1 MRRLLL
7 PTVVC
12 GVLGSLLLVVSPALA
27 VTGGPQWTVTA
38 VSAPT
43 NFVGGEESGDDVYR
57 VIVENTGGAASDGT
71 VTITDVL
78 PAGVTLDRAGV
89 KGFVLSGR
97 LREKELVTPLSCEGR
112 TCTFE
117 GTVIPEET
125 LLVTIPVDVAASPPS
140 SCEVPSAATGCV
152 TNMVRVSG
160 GGAPDATMQTPT
172 VIGSEHA
179 SFGIA
184 PGSVTA
190 ELSSTQAGAHAD
202 LTTSFGFD
210 TVAEDGQLAANA
222 RETVVELPP
231 GFGGDLV
238 DTPTCSASLFLR
250 EECPIGT
257 QVGIVTI
264 TTNGGGTVFAE
275 PIYNLSPEPGDVA
288 KLGFV
293 LAALYV
299 EGDVTVRPG
308 DYGLQTRFQNIK
320 ADSGIPFDSIS
331 ATIWGVPSA
340 AIHDP
345 WRWNPKNSGVNG
357 EYGVSSTDA
366 LVPYLASPT
375 SCTSEPLQVGI
386 SVHSYEEPHAP
397 PVAASAPLAPFDG
410 CDRLGLPSTFTAT
423 ATTTRASAAT
433 GLDVELG
440 VQQTNESPEGLASS
454 ALNKAV
460 VTLPEGMTVNPSAGS
475 GLGACTQTQ
484 YEEEELAVSE
494 ERGCPSDSK
503 LGTVRIKTPALDEE
517 GTGSVYIA
525 TPYDNPFSEPGHPDG
540 SLIALYVI
548 ARFPERGVV
557 VKVAGKVSADPL
569 TGRLVTTFEGVPL
582 KNAPSLAGLPPVPF
596 SLFTFSFRQGETSP
610 LVTPP
615 ACGSYTVQAKLTPW
629 SDPEDELADTS
640 PAFTITNGFEG
651 GACPTG
657 GVPPFSPGVS
667 AGTLDNAAGSY
678 SPFDLRITRNDG
690 EQEITGFSSQLPPG
704 LVANLTGIPFCPEA
718 DIALA
723 REKTGAQEE
732 TEPSCPPA
740 SQIGHLLAGAG
751 VGEVLAYAP
760 GKIYMA
766 GPFEGAPFSIAA
778 ITSAKVGPFDLGTV
792 VVHLPLQINP
802 TTAAV
807 SIPAGA
813 ADQIPH
819 IIKGIVIHIRDIRVS
834 IDRPN
839 FTLNP
844 TNCNPMTFS
853 ATVIGSGASFTDPA
867 DEDPVTVTDP
877 AQAADCANLTFNPA
891 FTASTS
897 GKTSKLNGAS
907 LTARLTYPNAPLG
920 TQTNTAKVKVELPK
934 RLPSRLSTLQKA
946 CIETTFN
953 TNPADCPPGSIIGTV
968 TAITPIIP
976 APLTGPAYF
985 VSHGGAKFPEL
996 IFVLQGYGL
1005 TFDAHA
1011 ETFISKKGITTST
1024 FNSIPDVP
1032 LNSVEVKLAQGPH
1045 SALAANGNLCK
1056 GKLTI
1061 PTTFTAQNG
1070 ATLHQNTKIKVT
1082 SCPKKVKHKGNTKH
1096 KGKKTGKT
1104 SKKHK
1109 TKTVT

>member
-7 PTVVC
+7 PVVS
-12 GVLGSLLLVVSPALA
+12 GVVVSLLFVVSPALA

-43 NFVGGEESGDDVYR
+43 NFVPGEESGDDVYR
-57 VIVENTGGAASDGT
+57 VIVENTGGTASEGT
-71 VTITDVL
+71 VTVTDVL

-89 KGFVLSGR
+89 KGFVLSGH
-97 LREKELVTPLSCEGR
+97 LREKELVTPLSCEGL
-112 TCTFE
+112 TCAYE
-117 GTVIPEET
+117 GTVVPEET
-125 LLVTIPVDVAASPPS
+125 LLVTIPVDVSASPPS
-140 SCEVPSAATGCV
+140 SCEVPAPATSCV
-152 TNMVRVSG
+152 TNVVRVSG

-179 SFGIA
+179 PFGIA
-184 PGSVTA
+184 SGSVTA
-190 ELSSTQAGAHAD
+190 QLSSTQAGAHAD

-210 TVAEDGQLAANA
+210 TIAEDGKLAANP

-231 GFGGDLV
+231 GFGGDLS
-238 DTPTCSASLFLR
+238 DTPTCSAALFLH

-257 QVGIVTI
+257 QIGIVTI
-264 TTNGGGTVFAE
+264 TTNGGATVFAE
-275 PIYNLSPEPGDVA
+275 PIYNLAPEPGDVA

-320 ADSGIPFDSIS
+320 AAAGIPFDDIS
-331 ATIWGVPSA
+331 ATIWGVPTA

-345 WRWNPKNSGVNG
+345 WRWNPKNGGTSG

-375 SCTSEPLQVGI
+375 SCASEPLQVGI
-386 SVHSYEEPHAP
+386 SVSSYEEPHAP
-397 PVAASAPLAPFDG
+397 PVSASAPLASFDG

-460 VTLPEGMTVNPSAGS
+460 VTLPEGMTVNPSAGA
-475 GLGACTQTQ
+475 GLGACTQTE
-484 YEEEELAVSE
+484 YEEEELAVSQ
-494 ERGCPSDSK
+494 ERGCPNDSK
-503 LGTVRIKTPALDEE
+503 LGTVGIKTPALDEE

-525 TPYDNPFSEPGHPDG
+525 TPYDNPFSEPDHPDG
-540 SLIALYVI
+540 SLLALYVI

-569 TGRLVTTFEGVPL
+569 TGRLITTFEGVPL

-615 ACGSYTVQAKLTPW
+615 VCGSYTVQAKLTPW
-629 SDPEDELADTS
+629 SDPGDELADTS
-640 PAFTITNGFEG
+640 SAFAITSGFEG

-667 AGTLDNAAGSY
+667 AGTLNNAAGSY

-704 LVANLTGIPFCPEA
+704 LVANLTGVPFCPEA

-723 REKTGAQEE
+723 REKTGAKEE
-732 TEPSCPPA
+732 AEPSCPPA

-751 VGEVLAYAP
+751 VGEILAYAQ

-766 GPFEGAPFSIAA
+766 GPFGGAPFSIAA
-778 ITSAKVGPFDLGTV
+778 ITSAKVGPFDLGTI

-819 IIKGIVIHIRDIRVS
+819 IIKGIVIHVRDIRVY

-853 ATVIGSGASFTDPA
+853 ATVIGSGANFTDPA

-877 AQAADCANLTFNPA
+877 AQAADCANLTFKPT

-907 LTARLTYPNAPLG
+907 LTAKLTYPNAPQG
-920 TQTNTAKVKVELPK
+920 TQANIAKVKVELPK
-934 RLPSRLSTLQKA
+934 RLPSRLTTLQKA
-946 CIETTFN
+946 CTETTFN
-953 TNPADCPPGSIIGTV
+953 TNPATCPTGSIVGTA
-968 TAITPIIP
+968 TTITPIIP
-976 APLTGPAYF
+976 TPLTGPAYF
-985 VSHGGAKFPEL
+985 VSHGGAKLPEL
-996 IFVLQGYGL
+996 TIVLQGYGVTL
-1005 TFDAHA
+1005 DVHG

-1024 FNSIPDVP
+1024 FNNIPDAPVGSFE
-1032 LNSVEVKLAQGPH
+1032 LKLLQGPH
-1045 SALAANGNLCK
+1045 SALAANGNLCNT
-1056 GKLTI
+1056 KLTI
-1061 PTTFTAQNG
+1061 PITITAQNG
-1070 ATLHQNTKIKVT
+1070 ATTHQNTKIT
-1082 SCPKKVKHKGNTKH
+1082 TTNCPKKPKHKHKKPRKTTKKHNTK
-1096 KGKKTGKT
+1096 TT
-1104 SKKHK
+1104 S
-1109 TKTVT
+1109 